1 MGKIIDGIL
10 TIIGGLFFIIGV
22 VFLIGFIGSL
32 LDSDSDKSSSDKV
45 ENFQGEYVLTS
56 YNQDP
61 SLGSLGYRFI
71 VKPDKTVKMKLINE
85 NGEEYNSPWLP
96 GYWSEASYI
105 LEGQTIYNI
114 TIGNDEFYLNLKD
127 NYATM
132 SDYDMK
138 SKVPMFKIK
147 KVK

>member
-1 MGKIIDGIL
+1 MGKIIGGIL
-10 TIIGGLFFIIGV
+10 AFIGGLLFIVG
-22 VFLIGFIGSL
+22 LGDLLGFWNL
-32 LDSDSDKSSSDKV
+32 DSDKSSSDKI

-71 VKPDKTVKMKLINE
+71 VKSDKTVKMKLINE

-96 GYWSEASYI
+96 GYWEEYFTI
-105 LEGQTIYNI
+105 VEGQPIYVI
-114 TIGNDEFYLNLKD
+114 TIGDDEFYLNLKD

-132 SDYDMK
+132 SEYDMK
-138 SKVPMFKIK
+138 SKVPLLKIK